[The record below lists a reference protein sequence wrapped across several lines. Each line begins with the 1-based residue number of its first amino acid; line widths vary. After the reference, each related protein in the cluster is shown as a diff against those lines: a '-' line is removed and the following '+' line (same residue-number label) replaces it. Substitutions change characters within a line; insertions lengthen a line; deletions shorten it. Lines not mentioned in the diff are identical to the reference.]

1 VRAVSAL
8 ARRADRA
15 PRADYLS
22 LVTHL
27 YRFNRRNAVSLAVVI
42 AAAALLAG
50 CGLSGETGGR
60 ALRGVKLAQ
69 AIPRPDFTLTDTH
82 GQPFDFRAKTDDT
95 VTLLFFGYLNC
106 PDVCPVHMTNIATVM
121 HGLPYDVTGHVR
133 VVFITTDP
141 ARDTP
146 EKLQAWL
153 TNFDPSFIGLR
164 GTPEQVKQIETAVK
178 VAPAEPGQPD
188 SSGAYEVG
196 HAAQVIAFTRDDSA
210 HIVYPFGTRQADWAH
225 DLPLLVKVQ

>member
-1 VRAVSAL
+1 M
-8 ARRADRA
+8 
-15 PRADYLS
+15 
-22 LVTHL
+22 THL
-27 YRFNRRNAVSLAVVI
+27 HRFNRRNAVSLAVVI
-42 AAAALLAG
+42 AAAALFAG

-60 ALRGVKLAQ
+60 ALRGVKLAE

-164 GTPEQVKQIETAVK
+164 GTAEQVKQIETAVK
-178 VAPAEPGQPD
+178 VAPAEPGLPD

>member
-1 VRAVSAL
+1 M
-8 ARRADRA
+8 
-15 PRADYLS
+15 
-22 LVTHL
+22 
-27 YRFNRRNAVSLAVVI
+27 I
-42 AAAALLAG
+42 AAAVLLAG
-50 CGLSGETGGR
+50 CGLSSETGGR
-60 ALRGVKLAQ
+60 AYRGVTLAS
-69 AIPRPDFTLTDTH
+69 AIPRPRFTLTDTH
-82 GQPFDFRAKTDDT
+82 GEPFDFRAKTDDT

-153 TNFDPSFIGLR
+153 ANFDPSFIGLR
-164 GTPEQVKQIETAVK
+164 GTPEQVRQIEAAVK
-178 VAPAEPGQPD
+178 VAPSAPGLPD

-210 HIVYPFGTRQADWAH
+210 HIAYPFGTRQADWAH
-225 DLPLLVKVQ
+225 DLPLLVQVR

>member
-1 VRAVSAL
+1 M
-8 ARRADRA
+8 
-15 PRADYLS
+15 
-22 LVTHL
+22 THL